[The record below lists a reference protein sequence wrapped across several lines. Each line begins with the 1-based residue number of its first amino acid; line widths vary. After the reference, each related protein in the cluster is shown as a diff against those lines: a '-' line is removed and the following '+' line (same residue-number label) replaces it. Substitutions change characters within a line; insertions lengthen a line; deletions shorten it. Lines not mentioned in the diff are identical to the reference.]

1 MFLPKRILSLLAI
14 LLCLSLFFM
23 NAAASETPRLTPG
36 DLNQDGQAT
45 AADALLILQQSVG
58 LRESPLLEPLSD
70 FLADMNGDGSIDASD
85 ALLVLQASVGLTT
98 AAFTEIAF
106 SSETLSLT
114 AGVNID
120 TPMPE
125 YTVSFEAWKQRVN
138 SLQKSRLLTE
148 EQAADLLAR
157 YDGAFFK
164 EHALIFGI
172 DSIPSTASVTASQAL
187 CSEQQFLVILNDG
200 STPQEEA
207 CPHLVLISLS
217 QQELRN
223 TGCFSKL
230 DKASVLF
237 ERAGT
242 IPRPNDSV
250 SNAFYGPSDAFDY
263 AALYEIGSHGELLAY
278 AGHARSM
285 IADEQQG
292 DLGLFQEYQNMLLPR
307 SSEQYFKEYRTLIFE
322 EHDYTRSS
330 TRYEYRGMEDN
341 GDGTQ
346 TLLLEKIDYAPLP
359 VPDNQEDVLFDNFL
373 TVRMTLIDL
382 PADPNAAPITRVCGA
397 DRTILW
403 EKPAE

>member
-1 MFLPKRILSLLAI
+1 MFLPKRTLSLLAV

-23 NAAASETPRLTPG
+23 SAAASETPRFTPG

-58 LRESPLLEPLSD
+58 LRESPLLEPLAD

-85 ALLVLQASVGLTT
+85 ALLVLQASVDLTT

-114 AGVNID
+114 AGVNVD
-120 TPMPE
+120 TRMPE

-138 SLQKSRLLTE
+138 SLQKACLLTE

-164 EHALIFGI
+164 EHALILGI

-187 CSEQQFLVILNDG
+187 CSEQRFFVVLNDD
-200 STPQEEA
+200 SAPQGEA
-207 CPHLVLISLS
+207 CPHLILITLS
-217 QQELRN
+217 QQDLRN
-223 TGCFSKL
+223 TGYFSKL

-237 ERAGT
+237 DRTGT
-242 IPRPNDSV
+242 IPQPDGSV

-263 AALYEIGSHGELLAY
+263 AALYEIDSREELLAY

-285 IADEQQG
+285 IGDEKQK
-292 DLGLFQEYQNMLLPR
+292 DFDLFQEYQHMLLPR
-307 SSEQYFKEYRTLIFE
+307 SSERYFKEYRTLIFE
-322 EHDYTRSS
+322 KHEYTRSS

-359 VPDNQEDVLFDNFL
+359 VPDNQEDVLFDSFL
-373 TVRMTLIDL
+373 TMRMTLIDL
-382 PADPNAAPITRVCGA
+382 PADPNAAPITRVRGA
-397 DRTILW
+397 DGIILW